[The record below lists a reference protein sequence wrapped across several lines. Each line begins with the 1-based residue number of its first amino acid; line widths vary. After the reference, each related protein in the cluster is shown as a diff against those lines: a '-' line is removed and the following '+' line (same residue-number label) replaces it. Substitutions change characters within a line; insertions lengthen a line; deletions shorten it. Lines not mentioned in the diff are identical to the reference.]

1 MYNGLV
7 IHECEAAH
15 IIKEHLFGRSYTES
29 SLSDSILYELPQ
41 LLINLEATK
50 HCYGMQDQ

>member
-50 HCYGMQDQ
+50 HCYGMQD